1 MRSDYLTSAN
11 SDWYKKRLHRF
22 LVCIIAGVSILLL
35 RLYYFQILKGEQLRR
50 LAENNYVRLESIPPS
65 RGLIYDCNGELLVD
79 NRPSFNI
86 SIILEDAPNPEQVIK
101 RVALLLHIPP
111 DPLLKR
117 IQDAKRSQPFKPII
131 LKSDVSR
138 DELAVIKTRKF
149 DLPGIVVTAG
159 PKRHYIMESY
169 ASHLIGYLGEISQE
183 ELSSG
188 HYPDNRLGD
197 FIGKFGV
204 EKRCEHYFVGK
215 SGGRQVMVDALGR
228 TTDVL
233 STVEPRPGR
242 NVYLTIDHR
251 LQKVAEDMLR
261 KKIAGAAIAMDPNNG
276 HILAMASHPSF
287 DQNAL
292 VERMSHSE
300 WEAIVNNPLHPLENK
315 VIKGQYPPGST
326 YKIITSMAALEEGI
340 IAEDTKIVCPGHYTF
355 RNRPFRC
362 WQEGGHGH
370 VNLHQALAQSCDV
383 FFYKVGEKLGVDRLA
398 HYARGCGLGL
408 RTGIRLDNDAT
419 GLVPTMT
426 WKLRRFGMPWQ
437 KGETLLIAIGQGFNL
452 VTPVQMISLI
462 SAVANGGIRYRPI
475 IVKEIRDYDGSLMET
490 TVPEILGRLPAS
502 AKTLSVIRKGME
514 DAVNTRSGTGWS
526 VRLPGGVMAGKTGTA
541 QVVKLEDDSSDDD
554 EEEEKIPFRFRDHA
568 WFIGYGPTKKPRI
581 AVTVLAEHA
590 GHGSTAAGPIARE
603 IIKTYLELHPDD
615 ANEGIDD

>member
-11 SDWYKKRLHRF
+11 SDWYKKRLYRF

-35 RLYYFQILKGEQLRR
+35 RLYYFQILKGEELRR
-50 LAENNYVRLESIPPS
+50 LAENNYVRLENIPPS

-101 RVALLLHIPP
+101 RVALLLNISPE
-111 DPLLKR
+111 PLLKR
-117 IQDAKRSQPFKPII
+117 IQDAKRSRPFKPII

-149 DLPGIVVTAG
+149 DLPGIIVTVE
-159 PKRHYIMESY
+159 PKRHYIMENY
-169 ASHLIGYLGEISQE
+169 AAHLIGYLGEISQK
-183 ELSSG
+183 ELSG
-188 HYPDNRLGD
+188 GRYPDNRPGD

-204 EKRCEHYFVGK
+204 EKKCEKYFVGK

-233 STVEPRPGR
+233 STVEPMPGK
-242 NVYLTIDHR
+242 NVFLTIDHK
-251 LQKVAEDMLR
+251 LQKVTEDMLR
-261 KKIAGAAIAMDPNNG
+261 NKIAGAVLAMNPNNG

-300 WEAIVNNPLHPLENK
+300 WEAIVNNPLHPLENRA
-315 VIKGQYPPGST
+315 IKGQYPPGST
-326 YKIITSMAALEEGI
+326 YKIITSMAALEDGI
-340 IAEDTKIVCPGHYTF
+340 IAKDTKVVCPGYYTF

-362 WQEGGHGH
+362 WEEGGHGH
-370 VNLHQALAQSCDV
+370 VNVRQALAQSCDV

-398 HYARGCGLGL
+398 HYAKGCGLGL
-408 RTGIRLDNDAT
+408 STGIRLDSDAT

-426 WKLRRFGMPWQ
+426 WKLKRFGMPWQ

-452 VTPVQMISLI
+452 VTPVQMVSLI
-462 SAVANGGIRYRPI
+462 SAVANGGTRYRPI
-475 IVKEIRDYDGSLMET
+475 IVKEIRDYSGRLIET
-490 TVPEILGRLPAS
+490 TAPEILGQLPAS
-502 AKTLSVIRKGME
+502 EKTLNVIRKGLE

-526 VRLPGGVMAGKTGTA
+526 VRLPDGIMAGKTGTA
-541 QVVKLEDDSSDDD
+541 QVVKLEEESSD
-554 EEEEKIPFRFRDHA
+554 EEKEEIPFRFRDHA
-568 WFIGYGPTKKPRI
+568 WFIGYGPTKKPQI
-581 AVTVLAEHA
+581 AVAVLAEHA

-603 IIKTYLELHPDD
+603 VIKTYLELHGD
-615 ANEGIDD
+615 